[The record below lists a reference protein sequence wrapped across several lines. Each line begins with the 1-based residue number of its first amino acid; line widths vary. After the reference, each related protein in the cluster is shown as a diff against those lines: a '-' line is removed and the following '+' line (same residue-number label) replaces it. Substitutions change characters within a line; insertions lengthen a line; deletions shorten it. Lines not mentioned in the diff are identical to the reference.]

1 MAAAIGNGVHHG
13 KDERE
18 TIDLKYEITHKSL
31 SYICIFEAFYERGWF
46 LPFFNHRPRRLS
58 GEIHYAINAAYLSG
72 KTILVKSSFSG
83 TSCGEL

>member
-31 SYICIFEAFYERGWF
+31 SY
-46 LPFFNHRPRRLS
+46 
-58 GEIHYAINAAYLSG
+58 
-72 KTILVKSSFSG
+72 
-83 TSCGEL
+83 